1 MKYWV
6 YIEGN
11 VPGAYSP
18 DELARISGFSMTTLV
33 CPAEGDIQEKNWR
46 YAGEFTDIAQ
56 MNRKKSSQPLS
67 PLSAQNALAGSK
79 NPNEALDLAEAKIF
93 LHVKDLMR
101 EVESARQSQD
111 LLVSLQNQVEG
122 LRRDLGQGLSEK
134 TVLEKKIAQMEK
146 DLARLE
152 KDGRENVERLEATL
166 KAREESLSEVK
177 ADLERMR
184 SQADNAKIQLKEAN
198 EDLAIRNGLVNRLSK
213 DLSEK
218 EKSLEKSLEI
228 IRRLEGELKAI
239 SVSAETVGI
248 KDVSSGHLSRKVEDD
263 IALPSLDSA
272 PEILKSPRGS
282 SLPSGISPRNSS
294 SPSLGDSSTA
304 SIAILQLK
312 KLIRK

>member
-18 DELARISGFSMTTLV
+18 DELARIPGFSMTTLV

-56 MNRKKSSQPLS
+56 MSRKRSSQPMA

-101 EVESARQSQD
+101 EVEGARQSQD

-134 TVLEKKIAQMEK
+134 TILEKKIAQMEK

-152 KDGRENVERLEATL
+152 REGRENVERLEATL

-184 SQADNAKIQLKEAN
+184 SQADNTRIQLKEAN
-198 EDLAIRNGLVNRLSK
+198 EDLAIRNALVNRLSK

-239 SVSAETVGI
+239 SLSAETVGTQ
-248 KDVSSGHLSRKVEDD
+248 DVSAAHLSREVEDD

-272 PEILKSPRGS
+272 PEILKSSRGS
-282 SLPSGISPRNSS
+282 SLPSEISPNSS
-294 SPSLGDSSTA
+294 SPSLGVSSTA